1 MTLDQE
7 IVIDK
12 LMDIPNVTEQQVFA
26 ELIKVNRESMLKMS
40 SYILCKMWNNH
51 IAVKSGMVK
60 AKTANDFM

>member
-7 IVIDK
+7 KVIDK

-26 ELIKVNRESMLKMS
+26 ELIKVNHESMFKMS
-40 SYILCKMWNNH
+40 SYVLAKMWNNH